1 MYINFWKNIF
11 LTNKFY
17 KIVET
22 NDMKVLSWF
31 MKVCDEH
38 RILFFLS
45 FSILYIFILILDK
58 YLGYYAN
65 FLYVF

>member
-1 MYINFWKNIF
+1 MYINFFKNIF

-22 NDMKVLSWF
+22 NDMKV
-31 MKVCDEH
+31 CDEN

-58 YLGYYAN
+58 YLIKI
-65 FLYVF
+65 LC